1 MKEKFDLVWEK
12 VFSLLAQIGGTC
24 HLENAGA
31 TGIWERNVPP
41 FLPCLSLS
49 GLTGLWR
56 PGWPS
61 GVACQ
66 RPQASADSGLL
77 KKEEDLSR
85 NE

>member
-41 FLPCLSLS
+41 FLPCLNLCVSE
-49 GLTGLWR
+49 R
-56 PGWPS
+56 
-61 GVACQ
+61 
-66 RPQASADSGLL
+66 LL
-77 KKEEDLSR
+77 DIEQFLNKK
-85 NE
+85 